1 MSGLEV
7 LQSVDFL
14 NLKGKQVAVLELETW
29 QKLIEWLETLEDVQ
43 IAKQA
48 LNELK
53 AAGVNRDRAGWLKCD
68 DRDSDD

>member
-7 LQSVDFL
+7 LQSVEFL
-14 NLKGKQVAVLELETW
+14 NLKGKQVAVLDVETW

-53 AAGVNRDRAGWLKCD
+53 AAGVNRARAGWLKWD
-68 DRDSDD
+68 NRDSDD